1 MQTVRLHGPGDLRLH
16 DEPVPT
22 PGPGQAL
29 VRVTATGVCGSDLH
43 WFVEGRIGD
52 TPVTR
57 PLVLGHESAGVIESG
72 PQRGQRVAIDP
83 AIPCGQCE
91 HCQEGNPNLCTSL
104 TFAGAAPDDGLLQ
117 EYVAWPTRCLFP
129 LPDTLT
135 DEDGAM
141 LEPLGIAIHAVDLGH
156 VKPGMTV
163 GVFGCGPIGWLIL
176 QMARA
181 AGATRLIATDLPN
194 VPHRLE
200 AARSLGATVFAAQPS
215 HKEAAEILAATGG
228 RGVDVAFEAAGEDEA
243 VAAAIASVRRGA
255 RVVLAGIPAD
265 DRTTFTASTARH
277 KGLTLKLVRRMK
289 LTYPRA
295 IRLVESGQV
304 DVRTLVTHRFPFEA
318 SAEAYSAAHRREGLK
333 IIIEGPKQ

>member
-1 MQTVRLHGPGDLRLH
+1 MKSVRLHGPGDLRLH
-16 DEPVPT
+16 DEPIPT
-22 PGPGQAL
+22 PGPGQAI

-52 TPVTR
+52 TPVTQ

-72 PQRGQRVAIDP
+72 AQRGQRVAIDP

-104 TFAGAAPDDGLLQ
+104 TFAGSAPDDGLLR
-117 EYVAWPTRCLFP
+117 EYVAWPTRCLHP

-135 DEDGAM
+135 DVDGAM

-176 QMARA
+176 QVARA
-181 AGATRLIATDLPN
+181 AGATRLIATDLPSL
-194 VPHRLE
+194 PHRLE

-215 HKEAAEILAATGG
+215 HQEAAEIMAATGG
-228 RGVDVAFEAAGEDEA
+228 RGVDVAFEAAGEDKA
-243 VAAAIASVRRGA
+243 VAAAIAAVRPGA

-265 DRTTFTASTARH
+265 NRTTFSASTARH

-295 IRLVESGQV
+295 IRLVESGRV
-304 DVRTLVTHRFPFEA
+304 DVRTLVTRRYPFEA
-318 SAEAYSAAHRREGLK
+318 STEAYSAANRREGLK
-333 IIIEGPKQ
+333 IVIEGPKQ